1 MFCGGTVIHRR
12 WVITAAHCL
21 LNSQADD
28 IVVEVGDFTQG
39 RQKRLFHVEHIILHE
54 HFHVVG
60 GRPVN
65 DIALLHLTT
74 PALRVNEP
82 RLNLCHLNHPIGTRL
97 VASGMGSLSRTG
109 VNLPNRLQQSYLIEI
124 PHLPTRT
131 NPTVEPVECPENSI
145 CTESITIGGD
155 LGKFDDG
162 GPLFAITC
170 LFGYNIP
177 CLYGVASYTLMHP
190 ILVENLASVFTSVPD
205 NHLWIISKLA
215 LF

>member
-1 MFCGGTVIHRR
+1 MVFLQDSCTTNGYLARSCKIAIRSRLGT
-12 WVITAAHCL
+12 
-21 LNSQADD
+21 SQF
-28 IVVEVGDFTQG
+28 DF
-39 RQKRLFHVEHIILHE
+39 FFS
-54 HFHVVG
+54 FHVVG

-65 DIALLHLTT
+65 DIALLYLTT

-145 CTESITIGGD
+145 CTESITIGGG

-177 CLYGVASYTLMHP
+177 CLYGVASYTLMDP
-190 ILVENLASVFTSVPD
+190 VLVENLASVFTSVPD